1 MLRGRWGRPAAGEE
15 GCAGA
20 RGHPQ
25 LSLPPA
31 HLNPHGARGA
41 RRVCGTLGSSHIN
54 VAGGFGQLVMAG
66 AAPPPTGLG
75 SACCPQTIAQ
85 PGTTAMRQQCRSPQT
100 GPSLGRE

>member
-1 MLRGRWGRPAAGEE
+1 MLRGRWGRSAAGEE
-15 GCAGA
+15 GRAGA

-31 HLNPHGARGA
+31 HHGARGA
-41 RRVCGTLGSSHIN
+41 WRVCGTLGISHIN

-85 PGTTAMRQQCRSPQT
+85 PGTTAMRQWRRSPQT
-100 GPSLGRE
+100 GPALGRE